1 MKMQRA
7 MEWSVVDYINTSH
20 PNFIGGNKA
29 VEVASHQVRS
39 NRLASP
45 TSRQRDGVDSD
56 AVAVSGSNR
65 RSNAIVARSPSN
77 GISVDQAS
85 IFLCSL
91 QRFYTTLGDLL
102 TSTLS
107 IVCVS
112 RSCLKQGVR
121 SVADVNGNGS
131 SGSERGSNWRIASF
145 FRGREVHNPA
155 VDISRSNTGE
165 EIINHKE
172 HVSSIIH
179 LREPPLSLN
188 SSEMHSEHEA
198 EALAVTK
205 QLLESYYSIVR
216 EKIQDS
222 VPKAIMHFLL
232 LDELLIEA
240 ATVERE
246 GSFMS
251 MTTTRVSFWS
261 MDVIVSKSE
270 ENTKGSI
277 RVRLTKKL

>member
-65 RSNAIVARSPSN
+65 RSNAIVARAPSN
-77 GISVDQAS
+77 GISVDP
-85 IFLCSL
+85 
-91 QRFYTTLGDLL
+91 
-102 TSTLS
+102 
-107 IVCVS
+107 
-112 RSCLKQGVR
+112 GVR

-222 VPKAIMHFLL
+222 VPKAIMHFLVNHTKRELCNVLIKSLYRESLFEKLLQETDEVSLKRRHAEETLIALQEASHVRGAGTSFLGVTL
-232 LDELLIEA
+232 LDELLIEV
-240 ATVERE
+240 ATVER
-246 GSFMS
+246 G
-251 MTTTRVSFWS
+251 
-261 MDVIVSKSE
+261 I
-270 ENTKGSI
+270 
-277 RVRLTKKL
+277 